1 MSVYHHKERQL
12 LVARMVV
19 AYHTIQN
26 ESAIHTMV
34 L

>member
-1 MSVYHHKERQL
+1 MSVYRHKERQL
-12 LVARMVV
+12 PVAGLVV